1 MDWLYDLL
9 PKIGDALSR
18 WLDGYLPSWAV
29 YLIMWLV
36 AVVPILVFVII
47 MVMVVIMIERR
58 GLATFQIRYGPNRA
72 GPFGM
77 LQPIADAIKVLTKED
92 IVPAQADR
100 WLHWLAPVAAF
111 GVTLLWFAVIPFSK
125 DGVLADLNIGILY
138 IVAVASLGGMG
149 VVMAGWACH
158 NKYSLIGAMREISQ
172 MVSYE
177 VPVVV
182 SIVGVVMVTGSLSMT
197 QIVEAK
203 GVPFILLQPLGFLI
217 YLAAALAQI
226 GRSPLD
232 QVEAESE
239 LVSGF
244 HTEYSGMKFALF
256 YLGEYGNAV
265 AASAIV
271 TTLFLGGWKGP
282 LLPPYVWFVIK
293 VALVMYVFVW
303 FRATFPR
310 VRIDQVMA
318 FAWKFLLPLSL
329 FNVLITGI
337 ELALWPDFPWWLLFV
352 NIPVAGALI
361 FLWSRLFTLQGGQR
375 VEA

>member
-1 MDWLYDLL
+1 MDWLYDLF
-9 PKIGDALSR
+9 PKIGDALSG
-18 WLDGYLPSWAV
+18 WLAGFLPGWAV

-36 AVVPILVFVII
+36 GVVPILIFVLI

-100 WLHWLAPVAAF
+100 WLHWLAPVVTF
-111 GVTLLWFAVIPFSK
+111 GVTLLWFAVIPVGK
-125 DGVLADLNIGILY
+125 DAILADLNIGILY
-138 IVAVASLGGMG
+138 VVAVASLGGMG

-177 VPVVV
+177 VPVVI
-182 SIVGVVMVTGSLSMT
+182 SILGVVMITGSLSMT
-197 QIVEAK
+197 QIVEAE

-217 YLAAALAQI
+217 YFVAVLAQI
-226 GRSPLD
+226 NRSPLD

-256 YLGEYGNAV
+256 YLGEYGNAF

-282 LLPPYVWFVIK
+282 ILPPYVWFVIK
-293 VALVMYVFVW
+293 ALIVMYVLVW

-310 VRIDQVMA
+310 VRIDQITG
-318 FAWKFLLPLSL
+318 FAWKFLLPLAL
-329 FNVLITGI
+329 FNILITAI
-337 ELALWPDFPWWLLFV
+337 ELAIWSEFPWWLLFV

-375 VEA
+375 VEV